1 MLAEAQDVGE
11 QNLQMYVCEIYID
24 ISHTVVINSW
34 SRMLEWGKTAVV
46 LSPSLLMLLH
56 RGSGPGFLEKQIL
69 SVNSRCYAK
78 IPICLK

>member
-34 SRMLEWGKTAVV
+34 SRMLEWGKNCCCPLSKLINAAAQGKWPWFLREANTVCKFQV
-46 LSPSLLMLLH
+46 LC
-56 RGSGPGFLEKQIL
+56 K
-69 SVNSRCYAK
+69 NSNL
-78 IPICLK
+78 P